1 MKSKIVQLLKIINS
15 YKSTKE
21 LCELIDDIEIIDAMT
36 VEAYRYDEDRASYI
50 AQKYKDEI
58 DFLWGDEIEQN
69 NRPGRRRLITKYQQ
83 LLYLRHCLIRIA
95 SMIVLKQNDEE
106 ELLKYIFE
114 DDDKIKSL
122 LRKVIKKNNI

>member
-1 MKSKIVQLLKIINS
+1 MKSKIVQLLKTINS

-21 LCELIDDIEIIDAMT
+21 LCELINDIEIIDAMT
-36 VEAYRYDEDRASYI
+36 VEACQYDEDKVSYI
-50 AQKYKDEI
+50 AKKYKDEI
-58 DFLWGDEIEQN
+58 DFLWGDDIELN

-95 SMIVLKQNDEE
+95 TMIVLKQNNEE

>member
-21 LCELIDDIEIIDAMT
+21 LCELIDDIEIIEAMT
-36 VEAYRYDEDRASYI
+36 IEVCQYDKDKVFDI
-50 AQKYKDEI
+50 TQKYKDEI
-58 DFLWGDEIEQN
+58 DFLRGNEIELN
-69 NRPGRRRLITKYQQ
+69 NSTGRRRFITKYQQ

-95 SMIVLKQNDEE
+95 TIMVLKQNNKE

-114 DDDKIKSL
+114 DDAKIKSI
-122 LRKVIKKNNI
+122 LRKVIKRE